1 MPITTHARDMR
12 KALTPA
18 EAILWS
24 VLRTSPLDHWH
35 FRRQVAFWELYI
47 ADFASHAA
55 LLVIEADGCSHDMTG
70 DADAQ
75 RTAWFETQG
84 YRVVRFTNADVM
96 RDRQSV
102 YLTLCALVPESEP
115 PPRSRKGA
123 SRPPRRGEGV

>member
-1 MPITTHARDMR
+1 MPITTHARAMR
-12 KALTPA
+12 KALTLA

-24 VLRTSPLDHWH
+24 LLRTAPLDRWH
-35 FRRQVAFWELYI
+35 FRRQVTFRELYI

-55 LLVIEADGCSHDMTG
+55 LLVIEADGHSHELTG
-70 DADAQ
+70 DADAR

-84 YRVVRFTNADVM
+84 YRVMRFTNADVM

-102 YLTLCALVPESEP
+102 YLTLCALVPEGEP

-123 SRPPRRGEGV
+123 SRPPHRGEGV